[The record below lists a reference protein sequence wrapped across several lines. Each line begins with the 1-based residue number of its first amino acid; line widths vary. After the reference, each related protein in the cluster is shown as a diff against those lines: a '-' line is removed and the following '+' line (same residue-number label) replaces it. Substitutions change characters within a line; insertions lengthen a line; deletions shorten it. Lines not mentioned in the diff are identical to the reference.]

1 MRCEAQIARFWLL
14 RRRVSQSL
22 RAHSRKHSGRECFW
36 DISPSGVFYAC
47 ARYKSMC
54 SIGQRTSL
62 EHILRSSKRL
72 EAVSNLSSVED
83 SINAVI
89 LNTILVHTN
98 VNAVH
103 GKPRL
108 LYYILWVV

>member
-1 MRCEAQIARFWLL
+1 MRPNSQILATPAQSFPELT
-14 RRRVSQSL
+14 
-22 RAHSRKHSGRECFW
+22 RAFPARKHSGRECFW
-36 DISPSGVFYAC
+36 HISPSGVFCAC

-54 SIGQRTSL
+54 SIGQRTSS
-62 EHILRSSKRL
+62 ENILRSSKRL

-98 VNAVH
+98 ANAVH

-108 LYYILWVV
+108 LHYILWVV